1 MAKKEF
7 TAEERAEYAAKRQ
20 AETEA
25 MFKRI
30 DEGVNAVFTSEKYME
45 YLKFASKFTDYSA
58 RNTMLINMQRP
69 DATFVAAFGTWKKM
83 GRFVQK
89 GEAGIEI
96 LAPVTYKTNQYI
108 EFDRPATDEFG
119 NQLYNEDGTEKME
132 TVQKALTGL
141 AFKPT
146 YVFDLSQT
154 EGKPIPDPFTE
165 LQGDIDSAKKEA
177 IFKALEKVTGIPIE
191 FQDIQGGAKGYYSPM
206 QNKIVI
212 KTGMSDLQ
220 TLKTAFHETAHSL
233 LHDPDKKIVTVK
245 APRNEKEVHAES
257 VAFMVAEKF
266 GMDTSDY
273 SFPYIASWSEGK
285 QKDQLMRA
293 LDEIQDAAKA
303 ITSAVEWE
311 LLKMRKRDLSIE
323 EKLADTELNN
333 VQKAE
338 LLIEDYADKG
348 FHFTKED
355 TDRLLE
361 TAADNEDIYRTVNL
375 ANDIVMIQQQR
386 DSYGY
391 DFTGMIPFENK
402 ETALAAFDR
411 GEAVYLLYPD
421 NTEGMAIE
429 RSEIENFDGYFGV
442 EKEEKEE
449 KSIAADEHL
458 VLVSKE
464 VALEMWD
471 KDLDVFIDGVPAFSR
486 DDIVKAPDE
495 AQIHLAEYQYT
506 AELDFDKPARGY
518 GKERKVTD
526 QNVSNQPKTAKN
538 PNIIGNTPYA
548 ELGDKSSLMYYPN
561 LKNRHADNIAKQ
573 LDADHIRFSG
583 VRKGEVTT
591 ITINKADIKRYER
604 AVEKV
609 KESYRNPEKAA
620 EPVPD
625 RKEAAPAPEAPAKP
639 LSSIQSTNPNIIG
652 NTPYAELGGRNEVT
666 YYSGLKNRHA
676 DNIAKQLNED
686 GVRFSGVRKG
696 ETTTITINKADV
708 ERYEAAV
715 EKVKESYR
723 QADKPKEP
731 VSEERRATVT
741 KPEQTARTPRAAAP
755 APVNPNIIGNTPYTE
770 LGNRTELKYFTG
782 LNARHADNIAK
793 QLDSDGVR
801 FSGVKKSD
809 GTVTITINKADIQL
823 YDTAVEQ
830 VKEMYRNADRSR
842 LSGEISHN
850 ASSSAP
856 DSSYGAPPPEYGESY
871 GAPPP
876 EYGESYGTPPPEYDY
891 SNLEPPPE
899 QPERYAEMPYNREE
913 PPVAPQAAAPTR
925 TEPPTRAARPAM
937 TDNPNVIGNTPYWEL
952 GGRSEVTYYTNL
964 KNRHADSIAKQ
975 LNAEGI
981 HFSGLRKGTITTIT
995 INKADIPRY
1004 EAAVE
1009 KVKASY
1015 RAAPVVR
1022 QPVFMADMPQKPKAP
1037 KPVIPEQRPDLPAS
1051 LADIPICKQS
1061 FLEAKQSGNEQGWRD
1076 SVAASKAC
1084 VNYLNDHL
1092 YDAYEARNLKGLVKD
1107 MEEKFGLD
1115 RTMYT
1120 IAATIQLKDHDGRF
1134 SREAKERAREYP
1146 FDSDRARLAFLTE
1159 AHPVMLCHFYECLID
1174 REKELNQPQIEAEK
1188 NKDKL
1193 PSHLADKF
1201 LFSSERVELREDYR
1215 GIPETH
1221 FYKSSA
1227 NEYHVEGYGWIS
1239 DADYEK
1245 KQKESGLSVKEFAA
1259 KIDMVNANY
1268 VSVDGRAGQVDMT
1281 KDEYDLLTEK
1291 TYSPENKESFAAARF
1306 AFEKRLQ
1313 ELGGIADKPTE
1324 YYAVRQSVSDRYDI
1338 CTIGKGN
1345 IVVPIKCDMATIAEA
1360 KKALLELYKERQ
1372 TVARVELVHPQTLI
1386 ERAAELRKE
1395 NPAPKHEPNFEIYQ
1409 LRVTDENAD
1418 LSFRSMD
1425 DLMKQGKKPKFSSY
1439 EKVYEGHTTDLRIH
1453 EGSVAETL
1461 EDIFC
1466 KFNIER
1472 PHDFKGHSLSVSDVV
1487 VLMDKAYY
1495 VDSAGFKALGNFLP
1509 PEREKNKFLAD
1520 LTGMVAALSDKSD
1533 MELTESVAE
1542 IHKKAAKLGVEPAIL
1557 REALYMSDEQRVAA
1571 AVEQYETGGRKGT
1584 EPPKQEKPINN
1595 KKLKL

>member
-69 DATFVAAFGTWKKM
+69 DATFVAAFGGWKKL
-83 GRFVQK
+83 GRYVQK

-96 LAPVTYKTNQYI
+96 LAPVTYKTNQYV

-119 NQLYNEDGTEKME
+119 NQLYNDDGTEKME

-141 AFKPT
+141 AFKPA
-146 YVFDLSQT
+146 YVFDVSQT
-154 EGKPIPDPFTE
+154 DGKAIPDPFTE

-177 IFKALEKVTGIPIE
+177 IFKALEKVSGIPIE
-191 FQDIQGGAKGYYSPM
+191 FQDIQGSAKGYYSPM

-257 VAFMVAEKF
+257 VAFMVAERF
-266 GMDTSDY
+266 GMDTSEY

-486 DDIVKAPDE
+486 DDIVNAPDE

-526 QNVSNQPKTAKN
+526 QNVSNQPKTANN

-609 KESYRNPEKAA
+609 KESYRNPEKAD

-652 NTPYAELGGRNEVT
+652 NTPY
-666 YYSGLKNRHA
+666 
-676 DNIAKQLNED
+676 
-686 GVRFSGVRKG
+686 
-696 ETTTITINKADV
+696 
-708 ERYEAAV
+708 
-715 EKVKESYR
+715 
-723 QADKPKEP
+723 
-731 VSEERRATVT
+731 
-741 KPEQTARTPRAAAP
+741 
-755 APVNPNIIGNTPYTE
+755 TE

-782 LNARHADNIAK
+782 LNSRHADNIAK

-801 FSGVKKSD
+801 FSGVKKPD

-823 YDTAVEQ
+823 YDAAVEQ

-842 LSGEISHN
+842 SSGEISHN
-850 ASSSAP
+850 APSSAP
-856 DSSYGAPPPEYGESY
+856 DPSYGAPPPEYGESY

-876 EYGESYGTPPPEYDY
+876 DYGESYGTPPPDYDY
-891 SNLEPPPE
+891 SHLEPPPE
-899 QPERYAEMPYNREE
+899 HHEGYAEMPDYREE
-913 PPVAPQAAAPTR
+913 SSVAPQAAAPTR
-925 TEPPTRAARPAM
+925 TEPSTRAARPTTTA
-937 TDNPNVIGNTPYWEL
+937 NPNVIGNTPYWEL

-964 KNRHADSIAKQ
+964 KNRHADNIAKQ

-981 HFSGLRKGTITTIT
+981 RFSGLRKGTVTTIT

-1009 KVKASY
+1009 RVKASY
-1015 RAAPVVR
+1015 HAAPVVR
-1022 QPVFMADMPQKPKAP
+1022 QPVFMADMPKKPKAP
-1037 KPVIPEQRPDLPAS
+1037 KPVIPEQRPDLPTS

-1084 VNYLNDHL
+1084 VHYLNDHL
-1092 YDAYEARNLKGLVKD
+1092 YDAYNARNLKGLVKD

-1120 IAATIQLKDHDGRF
+1120 IAATIQLKDRDGRF
-1134 SREAKERAREYP
+1134 SREAKDRAREYT

-1159 AHPVMLCHFYECLID
+1159 AHPVMLCSFYECLID
-1174 REKELNQPQIEAEK
+1174 REKELSQPRIEAEK
-1188 NKDKL
+1188 DKDKL

-1221 FYKSSA
+1221 FYNSSV
-1227 NEYHVEGYGWIS
+1227 NEYHVEGYGWLS
-1239 DADYEK
+1239 DTEYDK
-1245 KQKESGLSVKEFAA
+1245 KQKEFGLSVKEFAA

-1268 VSVDGRAGQVDMT
+1268 VSVDGRTGQVDMT

-1345 IVVPIKCDMATIAEA
+1345 IVVPIKRDMATIAEA
-1360 KKALLELYKERQ
+1360 KKALLELFKERQ
-1372 TVARVELVHPQTLI
+1372 AVARVELVHPQTLI

-1425 DLMKQGKKPKFSSY
+1425 DLIKQGKMPKFSSY

-1461 EDIFC
+1461 EGIYC
-1466 KFNIER
+1466 KFNIDH

-1495 VDSAGFKALGNFLP
+1495 VDSAGYKALGNFLP
-1509 PEREKNKFLAD
+1509 PEREKDKFLSD

-1533 MELTESVAE
+1533 VELTESVAE

-1557 REALYMSDEQRVAA
+1557 REALYTSDDQRVAA

-1584 EPPKQEKPINN
+1584 EPPKPEKPTNN

>member
-69 DATFVAAFGTWKKM
+69 DATFVAAFGAWKKL

-96 LAPVTYKTNQYI
+96 LAPVTYKTNQYV

-119 NQLYNEDGTEKME
+119 NQLYNDDGTEKME

-141 AFKPT
+141 AFKPA
-146 YVFDLSQT
+146 YVFDVSQT
-154 EGKPIPDPFTE
+154 DGKAIPDPFTE

-191 FQDIQGGAKGYYSPM
+191 FQDIKGGAKGYYSPM

-257 VAFMVAEKF
+257 VAFMVAERF

-486 DDIVKAPDE
+486 DDIVNAPDE

-609 KESYRNPEKAA
+609 KESYRNPEKADA
-620 EPVPD
+620 PVPD

-676 DNIAKQLNED
+676 DNIAKQLNAD

-723 QADKPKEP
+723 QTDKSKEP
-731 VSEERRATVT
+731 VSAERRETAV
-741 KPEQTARTPRAAAP
+741 KPEQTTRAPKPSAP
-755 APVNPNIIGNTPYTE
+755 APANPNIIGNTPYTE

-782 LNARHADNIAK
+782 LNARHAENIAK
-793 QLDSDGVR
+793 QLDGDGVR
-801 FSGVKKSD
+801 FSGVKKPD
-809 GTVTITINKADIQL
+809 GTVTLTINKADIQL
-823 YDTAVEQ
+823 YDAAVEQ
-830 VKEMYRNADRSR
+830 VKEMYRSADRNRS
-842 LSGEISHN
+842 SGEVSHN
-850 ASSSAP
+850 APSSAP
-856 DSSYGAPPPEYGESY
+856 DP
-871 GAPPP
+871 
-876 EYGESYGTPPPEYDY
+876 SYGTPPPDY
-891 SNLEPPPE
+891 YSGLEPPPE
-899 QPERYAEMPYNREE
+899 QQERYAEMPYYREE
-913 PPVAPQAAAPTR
+913 PSTVPQATAPTKAVSPAR
-925 TEPPTRAARPAM
+925 TATTAPAA
-937 TDNPNVIGNTPYWEL
+937 NPNVIGNTPYWEL

-964 KNRHADSIAKQ
+964 KNRHADNIARQ

-981 HFSGLRKGTITTIT
+981 RFSGMRKGTATTIT

-1022 QPVFMADMPQKPKAP
+1022 QPAFMADMPQKPKAS

-1061 FLEAKQSGNEQGWRD
+1061 YLEAKQSGNEQGWRD

-1084 VNYLNDHL
+1084 VKYLNDHL
-1092 YDAYEARNLKGLVKD
+1092 HDAYDARNLKGLVKD
-1107 MEEKFGLD
+1107 MEEKFGLE

-1120 IAATIQLKDHDGRF
+1120 IAATIQLKDSDGRF
-1134 SREAKERAREYP
+1134 SREAKERAMEYP

-1159 AHPVMLCHFYECLID
+1159 AHPVMLCTFYECLID
-1174 REKELNQPQIEAEK
+1174 REKELSQPQIEAEK
-1188 NKDKL
+1188 DKNKL
-1193 PSHLADKF
+1193 PAHLADKF
-1201 LFSSERVELREDYR
+1201 LFSTERVELREDYR
-1215 GIPETH
+1215 GVPETR

-1227 NEYHVEGYGWIS
+1227 NEYHVEGYGWLS
-1239 DADYEK
+1239 DAEYDK
-1245 KQKESGLSVKEFAA
+1245 KRKESGLTVTEFAD

-1268 VSVDGRAGQVDMT
+1268 VSVDGRTGQIDMT
-1281 KDEYDLLTEK
+1281 KEEYDLLTEK
-1291 TYSPENKESFAAARF
+1291 TYSPENKEAFAAAKF

-1324 YYAVRQSVSDRYDI
+1324 YYAIRQSVSDRYDI
-1338 CTIGKGN
+1338 CTIGQGN
-1345 IVVPIKCDMATIAEA
+1345 IVVPIKRDMATIAEA
-1360 KKALLELYKERQ
+1360 NKVLMELYKERQ
-1372 TVARVELVHPQTLI
+1372 TVARVAIMHPQNLI

-1395 NPAPKHEPNFEIYQ
+1395 NLAPKHEPNFEIYQ
-1409 LRVTDENAD
+1409 LRVTDENAN

-1425 DLMKQGKKPKFSSY
+1425 DLIKQGKKPKFSSY

-1461 EDIFC
+1461 EDIFR
-1466 KFNIER
+1466 KFNIDR
-1472 PHDFKGHSLSVSDVV
+1472 PPDFKGHSLSVSDVV
-1487 VLMDKAYY
+1487 VLMDKPYY

-1509 PEREKNKFLAD
+1509 PEREKKKFLAD
-1520 LTGMVAALSDKSD
+1520 LTRMVAALSDKSD
-1533 MELTESVAE
+1533 MELTETVAE
-1542 IHKKAAKLGVEPAIL
+1542 IHKKAAKLGVEPAIV
-1557 REALYMSDEQRVAA
+1557 REALFMSDDQRVAA
-1571 AVEQYETGGRKGT
+1571 AVEQYEAGGRKKP
-1584 EPPKQEKPINN
+1584 EPPKQEKPTNN

>member
-30 DEGVNAVFTSEKYME
+30 DEGVNAVFTSEKYKE

-311 LLKMRKRDLSIE
+311 LLKMRKRDLPIE
-323 EKLADTELNN
+323 EKLADNELNN

-361 TAADNEDIYRTVNL
+361 TAADNEDIYRTVDL

-402 ETALAAFDR
+402 EAALAAFDR
-411 GEAVYLLYPD
+411 GESVYLLYPD
-421 NTEGMAIE
+421 NTEGMALE

-486 DDIVKAPDE
+486 DDIVNAPDE

-518 GKERKVTD
+518 GKEKKVAEHIV
-526 QNVSNQPKTAKN
+526 NNQSKSVKN
-538 PNIIGNTPYA
+538 PNIIGNTSYA

-625 RKEAAPAPEAPAKP
+625 RKEAAPAPETPAMP
-639 LSSIQSTNPNIIG
+639 LSSVQSTNPNIIG

-676 DNIAKQLNED
+676 DNIAKQL
-686 GVRFSGVRKG
+686 
-696 ETTTITINKADV
+696 
-708 ERYEAAV
+708 
-715 EKVKESYR
+715 
-723 QADKPKEP
+723 
-731 VSEERRATVT
+731 
-741 KPEQTARTPRAAAP
+741 
-755 APVNPNIIGNTPYTE
+755 
-770 LGNRTELKYFTG
+770 
-782 LNARHADNIAK
+782 
-793 QLDSDGVR
+793 DSDGVR
-801 FSGVKKSD
+801 FSGVKKPD

-823 YDTAVEQ
+823 YNAAVEQ
-830 VKEMYRNADRSR
+830 VKAMYRNADRSR
-842 LSGEISHN
+842 SSGEVSHN
-850 ASSSAP
+850 APSSVLDP
-856 DSSYGAPPPEYGESY
+856 SY

-876 EYGESYGTPPPEYDY
+876 EYGESYGTPPPDYDY
-891 SNLEPPPE
+891 SHLEPPPE
-899 QPERYAEMPYNREE
+899 QPERYAGMSNNREE
-913 PPVAPQAAAPTR
+913 ATVAPQAVM
-925 TEPPTRAARPAM
+925 PTRAEPTARADRPTSAA
-937 TDNPNVIGNTPYWEL
+937 NPNVIGNTPYWEL
-952 GGRSEVTYYTNL
+952 GGRNEVTYYTNL
-964 KNRHADSIAKQ
+964 KNRHADNIAKK
-975 LNAEGI
+975 LNSEGI
-981 HFSGLRKGTITTIT
+981 RFSGLRKGTVTTIT
-995 INKADIPRY
+995 INKADVPRY

-1009 KVKASY
+1009 KAKASY

-1022 QPVFMADMPQKPKAP
+1022 QPMVMADMPQKPKVP
-1037 KPVIPEQRPDLPAS
+1037 KPVIPEQRPDIPAS
-1051 LADIPICKQS
+1051 MADIPICKQS
-1061 FLEAKQSGNEQGWRD
+1061 FLEAKQSGNEQGWRN

-1084 VNYLNDHL
+1084 VQYLNDHL
-1092 YDAYEARNLKGLVKD
+1092 YDAYNARNLKGLVKD

-1120 IAATIQLKDHDGRF
+1120 ISATIQLKDRDGRF
-1134 SREAKERAREYP
+1134 SREAKDRAHEYT

-1159 AHPVMLCHFYECLID
+1159 THPVILCSFYECLMD
-1174 REKELNQPQIEAEK
+1174 REKELKLPQIEAE
-1188 NKDKL
+1188 KDKL

-1221 FYKSSA
+1221 FYQSSA
-1227 NEYHVEGYGWIS
+1227 NEYHVEGYGWLS
-1239 DADYEK
+1239 DVDYDK
-1245 KQKESGLSVKEFAA
+1245 KQKESGLTVKEFAA
-1259 KIDMVNANY
+1259 KMDMVNANY
-1268 VSVDGRAGQVDMT
+1268 VSVEGRTGQVDMT
-1281 KDEYDLLTEK
+1281 KAEYDLLTEK
-1291 TYSPENKESFAAARF
+1291 TYSHENKEAFAAAKF

-1324 YYAVRQSVSDRYDI
+1324 YYAVRQSVSERYDI
-1338 CTIGKGN
+1338 CTIGKEN
-1345 IVVPIKCDMATIAEA
+1345 IVVPIKRDMATIAEA

-1372 TVARVELVHPQTLI
+1372 AVARVELVHPQTLI
-1386 ERAAELRKE
+1386 ERAAELRQD

-1409 LRVTDENAD
+1409 LRVTDENAE

-1425 DLMKQGKKPKFSSY
+1425 DLIKQGKKPKFSSY
-1439 EKVYEGHTTDLRIH
+1439 EKVYEGHTTDLRIQ

-1461 EDIFC
+1461 EGIYC
-1466 KFNIER
+1466 KFNIDH

-1495 VDSAGFKALGNFLP
+1495 VDSAGYKALGNFLP
-1509 PEREKNKFLAD
+1509 PEREKDKFLKNLA
-1520 LTGMVAALSDKSD
+1520 GMVAALSDKTD
-1533 MELTESVAE
+1533 TELTESIAE
-1542 IHKKAAKLGVEPAIL
+1542 IHKKAAKLGVEPAML
-1557 REALYMSDEQRVAA
+1557 REALYMSDDQRVAA
-1571 AVEQYETGGRKGT
+1571 AIKQYETGGKKET
-1584 EPPKQEKPINN
+1584 ELPKPEKSTNN